1 MKRPKIG
8 TMRRYWALI
17 VFAPGLWGFAALRG
31 DVPLI
36 VLLAAGPAVI
46 AGLWI
51 FLLGV
56 EDDEAWEDRE
66 RYLDD
71 LVSIERRED
80 RSERP

>member
-17 VFAPGLWGFAALRG
+17 ASALGLWGFAALRG

-56 EDDEAWEDRE
+56 EDDEAWDDRE

-71 LVSIERRED
+71 LVSIERRDD

>member
-8 TMRRYWALI
+8 TMRRYRALI
-17 VFAPGLWGFAALRG
+17 VFALGLWGFAALRG

-71 LVSIERRED
+71 LVSIERRDD